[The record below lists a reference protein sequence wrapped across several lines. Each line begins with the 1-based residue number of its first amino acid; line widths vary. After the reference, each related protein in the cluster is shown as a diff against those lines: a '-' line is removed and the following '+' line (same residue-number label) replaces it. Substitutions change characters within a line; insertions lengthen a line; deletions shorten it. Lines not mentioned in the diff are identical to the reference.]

1 MKLSTRSTVYE
12 APVTSTVHLGMMD
25 QFQLVK
31 FIYTGYTVFTL
42 ILVDD
47 EGYKEWEK
55 TIGHEYNNIR
65 SNQNFRYKELLS

>member
-1 MKLSTRSTVYE
+1 
-12 APVTSTVHLGMMD
+12 MMD

-47 EGYKEWEK
+47 EGYMEWEK

-65 SNQNFRYKELLS
+65 SNQNFR